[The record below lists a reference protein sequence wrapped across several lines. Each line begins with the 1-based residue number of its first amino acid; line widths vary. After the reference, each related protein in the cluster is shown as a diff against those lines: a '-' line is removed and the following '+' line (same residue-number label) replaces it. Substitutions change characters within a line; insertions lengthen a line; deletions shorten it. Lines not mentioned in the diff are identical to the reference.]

1 MAASVPAQAV
11 STTQTATTSN
21 ALSVLKK
28 LKVQSWASHAGY
40 KREKFSSGW
49 GKIKVDANHTCDLR
63 NYILMRDLKNITR
76 KTYDWCLVATGT
88 LSDPY
93 TAKTIYFVR
102 GRKTS
107 SAVQIDHVVA
117 LSNAWSTG
125 AQSLSS
131 TSRFQL
137 ANDPLNLLAVDG
149 PTNASKGD
157 SDAYSFLPRKE
168 YRCKY
173 VARQLAVKKKYRLW
187 VTSAEKT
194 TMISVLNKC
203 PNQTLPTK

>member
-1 MAASVPAQAV
+1 MAASAPAQAV

-21 ALSVLKK
+21 ALSVLKT
-28 LKVQSWASHAGY
+28 LKVHSWASHSGY
-40 KREKFSSGW
+40 ERAKFSNGW
-49 GKIKVDANHTCDLR
+49 GKIKVDATHTCDLR

-76 KTYDWCLVATGT
+76 KSYDWCLVATGK

-107 SAVQIDHVVA
+107 TAVQIDHVVA

-131 TSRFQL
+131 TSRYQL

-157 SDAYSFLPRKE
+157 SDAYEFLPRKG
-168 YRCKY
+168 YQCKY
-173 VARQLAVKKKYRLW
+173 VARQVAVKKKYRLW
-187 VTSAEKT
+187 VTKTEKSM
-194 TMISVLNKC
+194 MISVLKKC